1 MMNFVAVSTS
11 ARAAAYELYNEEA
24 ADRAVELRAWSER
37 KAAIEG
43 ALWELNLYN
52 KSFWE
57 LYGLPCD
64 ADIADRL
71 TVTVTRENA
80 DALEAEIAV
89 KRAEWEEQ
97 DRQARALLRRLE
109 AELAENPDDGDLWG
123 FYSDVHKDVY
133 GFRPRW

>member
-11 ARAAAYELYNEEA
+11 ARNAAYELYNEEA
-24 ADRAVELRAWSER
+24 EVCAMEERAWAER
-37 KAAIEG
+37 KALIEG
-43 ALWELNLYN
+43 GLWELNLYN

-57 LYGLPCD
+57 LYD
-64 ADIADRL
+64 VETDDIASRL

-80 DALEAEIAV
+80 DALEAEIAE
-89 KRAEWEEQ
+89 KRARWEEE
-97 DRQARALLRRLE
+97 DRQSRALLRRLE
-109 AELAENPDDGDLWG
+109 AELEEHPNDSDLWS